1 MNYQWNIFWADLN
14 PSQGSEQAG
23 KRPVLVV
30 SEEVVNRAT
39 PIVAV
44 ICLTSLKPGR
54 SIYPTEHLLK
64 PEESGL
70 KETSIAM
77 AHQIRTISKAR
88 LGEKCGSIYN
98 DETREMI
105 RNIIRIYLDLS

>member
-30 SEEVVNRAT
+30 SEEAVNRAT
-39 PIVAV
+39 PIVTV
-44 ICLTSLKPGR
+44 VCLTSLKPGR

-64 PEESGL
+64 PEDSGL
-70 KETSIAM
+70 RETSIVM
-77 AHQIRTISKAR
+77 AHQIRATSKAR
-88 LGEKCGSIYN
+88 LAGKCGSIN
-98 DETREMI
+98 NEETREMI
-105 RNIIRIYLDLS
+105 RNVIRLYLDLP